1 MSMEVPGMLPG
12 EDRIGIWDTI
22 KGKIIKSKV
31 QKLDEGDF
39 RLQLPEVEKAPA
51 FKVYRL

>member
-1 MSMEVPGMLPG
+1 MSMEVPGVLPG
-12 EDRIGIWDTI
+12 QYRIEIWDTI

-39 RLQLPEVEKAPA
+39 RLQLPRFEKDPA